1 MKKKLEA
8 ELISIAHRILQLKDK
23 TTLPELQEEA
33 RKLYEKLTILSF
45 SESHFAGP
53 QPTIGQIKASLDSNE
68 IDTPDQSNESDELKK
83 EKQKIKIDIDSKP
96 TSDIK
101 EESVP
106 EQFSSPKSDPEQKD
120 NDVTTIE
127 NKPEIIIEEINA
139 RVTEDLFVPASTK
152 VVEEAV
158 SFSDSIPSQSA
169 YEKND
174 MENVTPTEQDISSLH
189 HDTDTND
196 RPKSLNDQLRKE
208 IDIGL
213 NDRLAFIKYLFEG
226 NASDYNR
233 VLSQLST
240 LRGKSEAEEFIA
252 TMIKPDYHNW
262 EGKEEY
268 EERFMDIVLS
278 KFDH

>member
-23 TTLPELQEEA
+23 TTLSQLQEEA
-33 RKLYEKLTILSF
+33 RELYEKLTILNF

-53 QPTIGQIKASLDSNE
+53 QPTIGQIKEALDTNE
-68 IDTPDQSNESDELKK
+68 PDTSDTSNESDELKK
-83 EKQKIKIDIDSKP
+83 VRQKIKAIIDPKP
-96 TSDIK
+96 ISDK
-101 EESVP
+101 KQESIP
-106 EQFSSPKSDPEQKD
+106 EQFSSPKSDQEQKED
-120 NDVTTIE
+120 SVDTIE

-139 RVTEDLFVPASTK
+139 RVTEDLFVPASSK
-152 VVEEAV
+152 VTEEPV
-158 SFSDSIPSQSA
+158 SFSDSIPPQST

-174 MENVTPTEQDISSLH
+174 KENVTPTVEDIS
-189 HDTDTND
+189 DAND

-208 IDIGL
+208 IHIGL
-213 NDRLAFIKYLFEG
+213 NDRLAFIKYLFG
-226 NASDYNR
+226 GSAPDYNR
-233 VLSQLST
+233 VLSQLNT
-240 LRGKSEAEEFIA
+240 LRGKSEAEEFIT
-252 TMIKPDYHNW
+252 TMIKPDYQNW

>member
-23 TTLPELQEEA
+23 TTLSQLQEEA
-33 RKLYEKLTILSF
+33 REVYEKLTILNF

-53 QPTIGQIKASLDSNE
+53 QPTIGQIKEALDTNE
-68 IDTPDQSNESDELKK
+68 PDTSDTSNESEELKK
-83 EKQKIKIDIDSKP
+83 VRQKIKAIIDPKSI
-96 TSDIK
+96 SDKKQESIP
-101 EESVP
+101 EE
-106 EQFSSPKSDPEQKD
+106 FSSPKSYQEQKED
-120 NDVTTIE
+120 NVDTIE

-139 RVTEDLFVPASTK
+139 RVAEDLFVPASTK
-152 VVEEAV
+152 VAEEPV
-158 SFSDSIPSQSA
+158 SFSDSIPPQST

-174 MENVTPTEQDISSLH
+174 KENVTPTIEDIS
-189 HDTDTND
+189 DAND

-208 IDIGL
+208 IHIGL
-213 NDRLAFIKYLFEG
+213 NDRLAFIKYLFG
-226 NASDYNR
+226 GSAPDYNR
-233 VLSQLST
+233 VLSQLNT
-240 LRGKSEAEEFIA
+240 LRGKSEAEEFIT
-252 TMIKPDYHNW
+252 TMIKPDYQNW

>member
-23 TTLPELQEEA
+23 TTLSQLQEEA
-33 RKLYEKLTILSF
+33 RELYEKLTILNF

-53 QPTIGQIKASLDSNE
+53 QPTIGQIKEALDTNE
-68 IDTPDQSNESDELKK
+68 PDVSETSNESDELKK
-83 EKQKIKIDIDSKP
+83 VRQKIKAIIDPKP
-96 TSDIK
+96 ISDKK
-101 EESVP
+101 EESIP
-106 EQFSSPKSDPEQKD
+106 EEFSSPKSDQEQKEASID
-120 NDVTTIE
+120 TIE

-152 VVEEAV
+152 VAEESV
-158 SFSDSIPSQSA
+158 SFSDSIPPQST

-174 MENVTPTEQDISSLH
+174 KENITPTVEDIS
-189 HDTDTND
+189 DAND

-208 IDIGL
+208 IHIGL
-213 NDRLAFIKYLFEG
+213 NDRLAFIKYLFG
-226 NASDYNR
+226 GSAPDYNR
-233 VLSQLST
+233 VLSQLNT
-240 LRGKSEAEEFIA
+240 LRGKSEAEEFIT
-252 TMIKPDYHNW
+252 TMIKPDYQNW

>member
-23 TTLPELQEEA
+23 TTLSQLQEEA
-33 RKLYEKLTILSF
+33 RELYEKLTILNF

-53 QPTIGQIKASLDSNE
+53 QPTIGQIKEALDTNEPDAS
-68 IDTPDQSNESDELKK
+68 DTSNESDELKK
-83 EKQKIKIDIDSKP
+83 VRQKIKAIIDPKP
-96 TSDIK
+96 ISDKK
-101 EESVP
+101 EESIP
-106 EQFSSPKSDPEQKD
+106 EEFSSPKSDQEQKEASID
-120 NDVTTIE
+120 TIE

-152 VVEEAV
+152 VAEESV
-158 SFSDSIPSQSA
+158 SFSDSIPPQST

-174 MENVTPTEQDISSLH
+174 KENITPTVEDIS
-189 HDTDTND
+189 DAND

-208 IDIGL
+208 IHIGL
-213 NDRLAFIKYLFEG
+213 NDRLAFIKYLFG
-226 NASDYNR
+226 GSAPDYNR
-233 VLSQLST
+233 VLSQLNT
-240 LRGKSEAEEFIA
+240 LRGKSEAEEFIT
-252 TMIKPDYHNW
+252 TMIKPDYQNW